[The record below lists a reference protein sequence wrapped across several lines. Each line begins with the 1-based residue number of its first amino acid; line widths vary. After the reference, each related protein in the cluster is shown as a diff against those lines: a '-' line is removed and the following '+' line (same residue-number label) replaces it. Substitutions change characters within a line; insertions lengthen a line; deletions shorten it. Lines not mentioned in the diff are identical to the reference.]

1 MKLILPFFVLACLYT
16 LQVKAQSSKVPAWM
30 CEKGFWVI
38 QSNVHTPKIA
48 IIYFYTNQRELV
60 YKEEVKGKRINS
72 ERIRTR
78 KHLEAVLNGAIIAW
92 QKDGIVKENQQ
103 LVAAKH

>member
-38 QSNVHTPKIA
+38 QSNGRTPKNA
-48 IIYFYTNQRELV
+48 IIYFYTNQHALV
-60 YKEEVKGKRINS
+60 YKEELKGKRINP
-72 ERIRTR
+72 ERIRTQ
-78 KHLEAVLNGAIIAW
+78 KHLEAVLNKAIIAW